1 MTRIFECDWC
11 EQQFHDKNAVHPV
24 EITYGA
30 NMINAHVCDTCFQQ
44 WDFDYPPLE
53 QE

>member
-11 EQQFHDKNAVHPV
+11 ETQTEDKNGAHPV

-30 NMINAHVCDTCFQQ
+30 NIIKAHVCDGCFQE
-44 WDFDYPPLE
+44 WGFDYPPLE
-53 QE
+53 KD